1 MTIAGAATFED
12 EYMARDAS
20 LKGHAYFDEP
30 LCFRREP
37 MRETWKPVKSQTVIS
52 IEKYNE
58 ANLIPDPTPTWARP
72 NYWWMMDETD
82 PDFEPAPAHDRNLF
96 AVGEDFDPSDRG
108 RQISEYSQFDRMILE
123 VCAAGSRGP
132 LFPEPN
138 MGTMPVHRNPEHLAR
153 ACGIDMVTAIKI
165 RDAMAEIG
173 LGYREVKRLVPTIRQ
188 DPAKAFLRLTAWA
201 WTMTGCDGPAFAD
214 HDDPGIEPDW
224 DMLAGAVDAPM
235 EEPEEAED
243 LTPSTAPLFY
253 RPLASQPDEVDKP
266 LLALDRVKDLIKATK
281 KAGTVTRLKKLS
293 SWVLKHHTPMTWRE
307 SAKFWRRYEQKM
319 QEVATPDPEAIDAA
333 RVIIHR
339 MKVTDKHWGFVAGQ
353 LYRLFAEEGPLA
365 NMPGFCRKAIW
376 AYWNTWKKKGY
387 RPDPEKW
394 RIERRKKKE
403 PLVIYKKRCPHQEK
417 ELA

>member
-37 MRETWKPVKSQTVIS
+37 IRETWKPVKSQTVIS

-72 NYWWMMDETD
+72 NYWWMLDETD
-82 PDFEPAPAHDRNLF
+82 EEWEPAPAHDRDLF

-108 RQISEYSQFDRMILE
+108 RQIAEYSQMDRMILE

-138 MGTMPVHRNPEHLAR
+138 MGTLPMHRDPEYLAG
-153 ACGIDMVTAIKI
+153 ACGIDMVTAIKV
-165 RDAMAEIG
+165 RDAMAQIG
-173 LGYREVKRLVPTIRQ
+173 FGYREVKRLLPTIRH

-201 WTMTGCDGPAFAD
+201 WTMKSSDGQAFAD
-214 HDDPGIEPDW
+214 HEDPGVEPDW
-224 DMLAGAVDAPM
+224 DLLAGAMDAPV
-235 EEPEEAED
+235 EEPEEEG
-243 LTPSTAPLFY
+243 LTPSTAPLYY

-266 LLALDRVKDLIKATK
+266 LLAPERVEALFVA
-281 KAGTVTRLKKLS
+281 AVRAETVTRLKKLS

-307 SAKFWRRYEQKM
+307 SAEFWTIYGRKK

-333 RVIIHR
+333 RVIICR
-339 MKVTDKHWGFVAGQ
+339 MKLTDKHWGFVAGR
-353 LYRLFAEEGPLA
+353 LYRLFAEDGRLA
-365 NMPGFCRKAIW
+365 NMPGFFRKAIW

-394 RIERRKKKE
+394 RIERPKKKE
-403 PLVIYKKRCPHQEK
+403 PLVIYKKRTLRQEK
-417 ELA
+417 ELS